1 MAELIDHR
9 YILQAATFA
18 ISVLSFLLLSLMIRK
33 HVIPWR
39 YAFLPMALLTQ
50 YILFYGHVVFS
61 RPEPTSSITFWSAV
75 LRFETIAGFFIVLW
89 SVYRGK
95 SRHD

>member
-9 YILQAATFA
+9 YILQAATLGIA
-18 ISVLSFLLLSLMIRK
+18 VLSFLLLSLMIRK
-33 HVIPWR
+33 QTLPWR
-39 YAFLPMALLTQ
+39 YAFLPMALLVQ

-61 RPEPTSSITFWSAV
+61 RPDPTSDITFWSAV

-95 SRHD
+95 SSHD